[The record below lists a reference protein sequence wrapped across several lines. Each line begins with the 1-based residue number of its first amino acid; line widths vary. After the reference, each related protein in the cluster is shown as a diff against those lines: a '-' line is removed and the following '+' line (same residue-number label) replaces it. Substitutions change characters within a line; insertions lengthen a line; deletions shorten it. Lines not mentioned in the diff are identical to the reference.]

1 MEVRD
6 KLNTAEKYQSL
17 IDMKRAFISE
27 ELKDLGEL
35 EQEKI
40 LGHPV
45 GKSSVRCP
53 LKPSDSIPLC
63 PNNPAH

>member
-27 ELKDLGEL
+27 ELKDLGGL
-35 EQEKI
+35 T
-40 LGHPV
+40 
-45 GKSSVRCP
+45 R
-53 LKPSDSIPLC
+53 
-63 PNNPAH
+63 

>member
-35 EQEKI
+35 KKI
-40 LGHPV
+40 DV
-45 GKSSVRCP
+45 GNY
-53 LKPSDSIPLC
+53 I
-63 PNNPAH
+63 

>member
-45 GKSSVRCP
+45 DNDIIFNITTVQRNF
-53 LKPSDSIPLC
+53 LRHDL
-63 PNNPAH
+63 N

>member
-35 EQEKI
+35 EQEKYWGI
-40 LGHPV
+40 L
-45 GKSSVRCP
+45 SMM
-53 LKPSDSIPLC
+53 I
-63 PNNPAH
+63 